1 MYLDDPFDGVA
12 AEAGSAVF
20 AGYMVPRVY
29 TVRHRQTEIKGRTSS
44 AKDNISEGGTTETLQ
59 QTKKLK
65 ALDRLAV
72 RSTTT
77 ITKTTPQ
84 ASVEVMIDLLP
95 IELMVQKVGISAYM

>member
-59 QTKKLK
+59 QTKKGLP
-65 ALDRLAV
+65 RLRNPQYLGV
-72 RSTTT
+72 KHVERSGRD
-77 ITKTTPQ
+77 PHVFAQ
-84 ASVEVMIDLLP
+84 SSL
-95 IELMVQKVGISAYM
+95 VGGGDHGSR